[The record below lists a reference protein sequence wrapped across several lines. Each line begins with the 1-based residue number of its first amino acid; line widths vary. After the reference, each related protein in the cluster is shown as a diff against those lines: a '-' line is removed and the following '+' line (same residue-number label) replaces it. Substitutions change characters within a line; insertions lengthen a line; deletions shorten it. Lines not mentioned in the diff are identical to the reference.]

1 MFTRDLPRKG
11 NRLSIQRLQ
20 DYPGTL
26 LIGSKKLRTA
36 PKLTEA
42 LYRLVGQRAANH
54 HEAMGPRGAASCLER
69 VQRFYQAIL
78 VLELQASQFIYDK
91 QARVSLRERAV
102 PPFAKMSVHPIQSR
116 IIYAPAQPSP
126 GQRLFSSAIIHTFNE
141 IAAYSEAEPLAS
153 WQEHALDALFL
164 ETIRIRMLAFG
175 CYPYPWR
182 KHAIGRDALV
192 VKLGYQ
198 SLKPAALAYSHF
210 SRENEQHPMA
220 SSPLF
225 FQQSSARPTIVFA
238 SSLF

>member
-1 MFTRDLPRKG
+1 
-11 NRLSIQRLQ
+11 
-20 DYPGTL
+20 
-26 LIGSKKLRTA
+26 
-36 PKLTEA
+36 
-42 LYRLVGQRAANH
+42 
-54 HEAMGPRGAASCLER
+54 MGPRGAASCLEHI
-69 VQRFYQAIL
+69 QRFYQAIL

-126 GQRLFSSAIIHTFNE
+126 GQRLFSSTIIHTFNE

-182 KHAIGRDALV
+182 KHAIGRDPLA

-198 SLKPAALAYSHF
+198 GLKPTTLPYSHF
-210 SRENEQHPMA
+210 S
-220 SSPLF
+220 
-225 FQQSSARPTIVFA
+225 
-238 SSLF
+238 